1 MPTPKIAPSMLSSD
15 FSKLANEAQKMID
28 YKADYLHMD
37 IMDGHFVPNLTIGSQ
52 VVKSLRMHHKSVFL
66 DCHLMVSEP
75 EKVLFIQ
82 LISDL
87 FICIVGERFCCC
99 WR

>member
-15 FSKLANEAQKMID
+15 FSNLANEAQKMID

-52 VVKSLRMHHKSVFL
+52 VVKSLRMHHKNVFL

-82 LISDL
+82 LIFDL
-87 FICIVGERFCCC
+87 FICIVGERFCRC